1 VSNGRDHGNLCQSE
15 QNSKLRASL
24 SALVVGLALAVALAR
39 IDASIAARAT
49 IFLPLVLAA
58 TWLLQA
64 IGKT

>member
-1 VSNGRDHGNLCQSE
+1 VRNGRNHGNVCQAE

-24 SALVVGLALAVALAR
+24 VALVIGLATAVALHR